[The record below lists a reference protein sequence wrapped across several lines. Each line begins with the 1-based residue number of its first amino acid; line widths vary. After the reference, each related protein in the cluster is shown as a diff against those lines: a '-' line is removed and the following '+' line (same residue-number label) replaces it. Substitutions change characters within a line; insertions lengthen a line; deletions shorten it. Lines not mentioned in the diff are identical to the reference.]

1 MLLEF
6 KMKNVYSFRDEVT
19 YTMLAPNNKV
29 RFRYQDNYNTI
40 CGFDILKTA
49 VIVGENAGGKSNF
62 IKGIQC
68 FKELFKETSDQ
79 TKVSLE
85 NIFNE
90 NLLID
95 ELNDKLMDGNE
106 LSQKF
111 EIILTSNNLVYKY
124 KLCISLFG
132 IISPFS
138 LSLFLPACL
147 LSSFLSLSFSLF
159 HT

>member
-111 EIILTSNNLVYKY
+111 EIILT
-124 KLCISLFG
+124 I
-132 IISPFS
+132 
-138 LSLFLPACL
+138 
-147 LSSFLSLSFSLF
+147 
-159 HT
+159 T